1 MGFFN
6 RRNTMSYNQ
15 YPPRNQAN
23 THNRAAQM
31 SAQTQSNTM
40 DMTQT
45 PLQDYGPMPFTVN
58 IQEITKRNP
67 NFRTAL
73 WSGPYLQLTLMS
85 IPPNGEV
92 GLENHPDVDQFL
104 RLEAGEGLVMMG
116 DSKDNLSYRQRVR
129 AGDAFI
135 IPANTWHNLINIGN
149 TPIKLYSIYSP
160 PNHPAG
166 TVHPTKADADAA
178 EEQHS

>member
-6 RRNTMSYNQ
+6 RRRMMPYNQ
-15 YPPRNQAN
+15 YPPHNPNN

-31 SAQTQSNTM
+31 AAQNTNS
-40 DMTQT
+40 QT
-45 PLQDYGPMPFTVN
+45 TYTELADYGPNPFAVN
-58 IQEITKRNP
+58 IEEITKRNP

-73 WSGPYLQLTLMS
+73 WTGPHLQVTLMS
-85 IPPNGEV
+85 IPPGGEI
-92 GLENHPDVDQFL
+92 GLENHPNVDQFL

-116 DSKDNLSYRQRVR
+116 ETKDNLSFRQRV
-129 AGDAFI
+129 GDGFAFI

-149 TPIKLYSIYSP
+149 TPIKLYSIYAP
-160 PNHPAG
+160 PNHPFG

-178 EEQHS
+178 ES